1 MNINKSLTYA
11 LTYRPIAKSVNPLG
25 LAMVASNIN
34 INIKRVSTP
43 SWTSFSGTV
52 DKSKIGE

>member
-11 LTYRPIAKSVNPLG
+11 LTYRPIAKLVNPLG

-34 INIKRVSTP
+34 IKRVSTP
-43 SWTSFSGTV
+43 SWTPFSGTV